1 MRLNQSLVISLIAT
15 CFITLVVVAEEH
27 PGMRASTC
35 YLKKEKRDHYHYSDR
50 RETKTIS
57 SYNRVDGLFLGM
69 RVPYHKDYRGNGVL
83 QLYGMVGVGIKSK
96 AIRYRAALERGLFP
110 YSYRFALGFEAYDL
124 TYSEDDWIISTLEN
138 SLAAFFIHED
148 FQDFY
153 RRQGYGVYL
162 RQNFSQHLSL
172 KVGYYEEKHSY
183 LPLKTDWALFGGHKK
198 FRPNPSITEGELK
211 GILTTLCF
219 DTRNH
224 YKNPDQG
231 WLATIFIEYTP
242 KDFLNQTDDLD
253 FKRYVIDIRRYQ
265 PLSQGQNLDLRLRLG
280 ESDAT
285 LPKQKLFDL
294 GGISTLRGFEF
305 KEFTGDRMLLGNLE
319 YRVDWSEAAWKSDLF
334 ILDEVTLIFFIDSG
348 LAWNKNT
355 KDFQNLSWKD
365 FHTDVGIA
373 ISNWDGSTRLN
384 IAKPTNQNSNEVKI
398 TFRISR
404 PF

>member
-1 MRLNQSLVISLIAT
+1 MRLNQSLVTSLIAT
-15 CFITLVVVAEEH
+15 CFITLTVVAEEH

-253 FKRYVIDIRRYQ
+253 FKRYIIDIRRYQ
-265 PLSQGQNLDLRLRLG
+265 PYPRVKILTCACAWEN
-280 ESDAT
+280 
-285 LPKQKLFDL
+285 
-294 GGISTLRGFEF
+294 
-305 KEFTGDRMLLGNLE
+305 RMLHCQNRNSLTLVALARCVDSSSKNLPAIVCYWAIWSIAWTGAKQRGNP
-319 YRVDWSEAAWKSDLF
+319 
-334 ILDEVTLIFFIDSG
+334 IC
-348 LAWNKNT
+348 
-355 KDFQNLSWKD
+355 LSWMKLPS
-365 FHTDVGIA
+365 F
-373 ISNWDGSTRLN
+373 SS
-384 IAKPTNQNSNEVKI
+384 
-398 TFRISR
+398 
-404 PF
+404 

>member
-1 MRLNQSLVISLIAT
+1 
-15 CFITLVVVAEEH
+15 
-27 PGMRASTC
+27 
-35 YLKKEKRDHYHYSDR
+35 
-50 RETKTIS
+50 
-57 SYNRVDGLFLGM
+57 
-69 RVPYHKDYRGNGVL
+69 
-83 QLYGMVGVGIKSK
+83 
-96 AIRYRAALERGLFP
+96 
-110 YSYRFALGFEAYDL
+110 
-124 TYSEDDWIISTLEN
+124 
-138 SLAAFFIHED
+138 
-148 FQDFY
+148 
-153 RRQGYGVYL
+153 
-162 RQNFSQHLSL
+162 
-172 KVGYYEEKHSY
+172 
-183 LPLKTDWALFGGHKK
+183 
-198 FRPNPSITEGELK
+198 
-211 GILTTLCF
+211 LTTLCF

-253 FKRYVIDIRRYQ
+253 FKRYIIDIRRYQ